1 MPKKRQ
7 IEAKIIRPIEKTAT
21 PNQVQT
27 NTTAAGDD
35 FISHPTDLRGFKTL
49 VSNSTILPQCIRAY
63 KNNIAGF
70 GIGVR
75 YKHDEKET
83 PEMRTEW
90 DKALEVLQFLN
101 MDQDTK
107 EVFEDVIEARET
119 YGIAYLEVIRN
130 LAGEVIGIE
139 FIKQTPT
146 IHKTSPLAPYVE
158 IEYTIKDRTEKRPR
172 RFCKYRQQL
181 NGKTVYFKEVGDP
194 RVMDN
199 RNGKYGEDIPIEYRA
214 NEILEF
220 AIGVETYGE
229 VRWIGQV
236 LGADGARS
244 AETLNNRYFKEG
256 RHTPMMIMV
265 KNGTLTDDSFTKLQE
280 YISGIKGEKG
290 QHAFIVLEA
299 ANMDARTDMDS
310 DPAPEIQI
318 VNMASMLQH
327 DELFQEY
334 QDNHRRRAQSAFQLP
349 DLYVGYTTDFNRATA
364 VAAIE
369 ITEQQVFMPE
379 RTSLAWAINNK
390 LLAGY
395 NFKHVEAFFLAPEIS
410 NTDDMVKLLNIAVRA
425 GGLTPNKAK
434 EITYMAMGGTA
445 EDYDGDWGNIPLEAR
460 KLTLTAQAAMGL
472 MPAELLELSGDD
484 GLDAQL
490 ALQIEKAVE
499 HKEGDI
505 ALVLKEIRNL
515 LREREGL

>member
-7 IEAKIIRPIEKTAT
+7 IEAKIIKAQTAT
-21 PNQVQT
+21 QAHRPP
-27 NTTAAGDD
+27 TAMGDD
-35 FISHPTDLRGFKTL
+35 FISHPTDLRGYKTL
-49 VSNSTILPQCIRAY
+49 VNQSTILPQCIRAY

-75 YKHDEKET
+75 YKNDEKET
-83 PEMRTEW
+83 SEMRAEW
-90 DKALEVLQFLN
+90 DKALEVLQLLN

-107 EVFEDVIEARET
+107 EVFEDIIEARET
-119 YGIAYLEVIRN
+119 YGISYVEVIRN

-139 FIKQTPT
+139 FIRQTHT
-146 IHKTSPLAPYVE
+146 IHKTAPLDPFVE
-158 IEYTIKDRTEKRPR
+158 IEYAIKDRTEKRPK
-172 RFCKYRQQL
+172 RFCKYRQQH
-181 NGKTVYFKEVGDP
+181 NGKTVFFKEIGDP
-194 RVMDN
+194 RIMDN
-199 RNGKYGEDIPIEYRA
+199 RDGEYGENIPLEYQA

-229 VRWIGQV
+229 ARWIGQV
-236 LGADGARS
+236 LGSDGARS

-265 KNGTLTDDSFTKLQE
+265 KNGTLTDDSFSKLQE

-460 KLTLTAQAAMGL
+460 KLALTAQTAMGL
-472 MPAELLELSGDD
+472 MPAGLLDLPGDD
-484 GLDAQL
+484 ELDEAL
-490 ALQIEKAVE
+490 TLQIEKAVE
-499 HKEGDI
+499 HREDDI